1 MKHILSIMAGAALLT
16 LAACSDSDYTD
27 RYTDPSKTTTVACD
41 KLMTGIFYAG
51 NDYTYATYYRLWT
64 FDNGLIARYAQTL
77 GFVNADG
84 RYLASDG
91 YINDRWNN
99 FYKIDC

>member
-64 FDNGLIARYAQTL
+64 FDM
-77 GFVNADG
+77 V
-84 RYLASDG
+84 
-91 YINDRWNN
+91 
-99 FYKIDC
+99 